1 MRLLFLLGLAVGLC
15 VPAAAQVVKLT
26 TPDAAPAPDELFGA
40 QFGSSVALD
49 GDLILVGA
57 PSHDGDGSL
66 PGGNFGKAYVYRHEN
81 DTWVLEAE
89 LTASDK
95 ASGNFFGGPVALE
108 SSGNGTARALTNAG
122 FGDNIPGGGKSALY
136 VFERSLGAGGAVW
149 TEAAKITVADP
160 GPDEFLVRA
169 VALSGE
175 RAIAGAFGAGGP
187 MATGAAYVFRRD
199 AVTGLWAEE
208 ARFTPPSG
216 AADFARSVALSG
228 DGDGALALVGAPE
241 ENEGPLRD
249 TGAAY
254 AYRYDAEADGGA
266 GAWALEARL
275 VAETPVEGDG
285 FGAALALSGS
295 ASGSTAEG
303 AAAVVGAVTTSFFGD
318 VSGAAHVLRRAP
330 GADGAWRE
338 EAKLTGSAVEA
349 HDFFGHAVA
358 FAGSVAGAAGDAA
371 VVGAYGRSGAGGA
384 VPAQGVAHVFRRD
397 GAGAWAETARLR
409 PTGEPEYERFGFAVA
424 AQLGSEGLAVLAGA
438 PSDTGAGLGAGAA
451 YWFGPQAVA
460 AEPGAAEPLEA
471 GLSLSVFPNPFASSL
486 TVAFV
491 LAQPSEVRL
500 AVYDVLGRTVGVLAE
515 GWRPAGEHTARLPA
529 GPLPAGV
536 YVVRLAAGP
545 QRAVQRVVL
554 L

>member
-1 MRLLFLLGLAVGLC
+1 MRTLLLASLALTLVS
-15 VPAAAQVVKLT
+15 PAAAQVVKLT
-26 TPDAAPAPDELFGA
+26 TPDAAPPPGQIIGA

-49 GDLILVGA
+49 GDLILVSA

-66 PGGNFGKAYVYRHEN
+66 PGGNFGKAYVYRHES

-89 LTASDK
+89 LTASDA
-95 ASGNFFGGPVALE
+95 ASGNDFGWSVALE
-108 SSGNGTARALTNAG
+108 KSIALVNARH
-122 FGDNIPGGGKSALY
+122 GDNLPGGGKSALY
-136 VFERSLGAGGAVW
+136 VFERSVGEGGPVW
-149 TEAAKITVADP
+149 SETAKITVADP
-160 GPDEFLVRA
+160 GPDEFLVRS
-169 VALSGE
+169 VALSGD
-175 RAIAGAFGAGGP
+175 RAMAGAFGAGGP
-187 MATGAAYVFRRD
+187 SANGAAYIFRRD
-199 AVTGLWAEE
+199 PATGGWVEE
-208 ARFTPPSG
+208 ARLTPPPG

-228 DGDGALALVGAPE
+228 DLALVGAPD

-249 TGAAY
+249 AGAAY

-285 FGAALALSGS
+285 FGAALALSGD
-295 ASGSTAEG
+295 ASGG

-358 FAGSVAGAAGDAA
+358 FAGSVAGAAGDAT

-397 GAGAWAETARLR
+397 GAGAWAEAARLR
-409 PTGEPEYERFGFAVA
+409 PTGEPEYERFGYAVA
-424 AQLGSEGLAVLAGA
+424 AQIGQEGLEVLAGA
-438 PSDTGAGLGAGAA
+438 PSDTEWGGDAGAA
-451 YWFGPQAVA
+451 YRLGPAAVA
-460 AEPGAAEPLEA
+460 AEPGAAEVPALEV
-471 GLSLSVFPNPFASSL
+471 STYPNPFTSSL

-491 LAQPSEVRL
+491 LAKPGEVRL
-500 AVYDVLGRTVGVLAE
+500 AVYDVLGRKVGMLDE
-515 GWRPAGEHTARLPA
+515 GWRPAGEHRMQFAGDHLP
-529 GPLPAGV
+529 GGV
-536 YVVRLAAGP
+536 YLVRLETDGRRSAT
-545 QRAVQRVVL
+545 RRIVL
-554 L
+554 LR